1 MRTYFAEVLARESA
15 RLAEVRDGATLESWR
30 HHLVAEVMTPRS
42 RYVSALRQS
51 DDETSDRAEFLDQWR
66 ELLIQMIERVQ
77 RSRASD
83 DVDNSARHSPTED
96 IDTEKTAVLILA
108 ALHGGVILTQL
119 ARDPQPLNAAL
130 DLALVPLM
138 TAAGNGV
145 AKMGPN
151 RPVSNMDV

>member
-30 HHLVAEVMTPRS
+30 HQLVAEVITPRS
-42 RYVSALRQS
+42 PYVSALRQS
-51 DDETSDRAEFLDQWR
+51 DDETSGRAEFLDQWR
-66 ELLIQMIERVQ
+66 DLITQMVERVQ
-77 RSRASD
+77 RSRAFED
-83 DVDNSARHSPTED
+83 EEDSARYSPTQD
-96 IDTEKTAVLILA
+96 IDSENTAVLILA

-119 ARDPQPLNAAL
+119 ARDPQPVNAAL

-138 TAAGNGV
+138 TAADNGV

-151 RPVSNMDV
+151 RPISNIDV